1 MIKFILIT
9 FLITLQFFGIAQPA
23 FAGVPYGM
31 EIDSKRPGYKMQM
44 NYIQD
49 NSCDAIAM
57 IPYTGMVYYSC
68 KSGTNVWS
76 EVLLPTENSPLFMYF
91 KNRSKK
97 DHEDSDDT
105 TDATVSTASF
115 SASW

>member
-31 EIDSKRPGYKMQM
+31 EIESNRQGYKKQID
-44 NYIQD
+44 YIHD
-49 NSCDAIAM
+49 NSCDATAM

-76 EVLLPTENSPLFMYF
+76 EVLVPTEHSPLFMYF

-97 DHEDSDDT
+97 DNEDDSDDT
-105 TDATVSTASF
+105 DTVAINSIMF
-115 SASW
+115 N